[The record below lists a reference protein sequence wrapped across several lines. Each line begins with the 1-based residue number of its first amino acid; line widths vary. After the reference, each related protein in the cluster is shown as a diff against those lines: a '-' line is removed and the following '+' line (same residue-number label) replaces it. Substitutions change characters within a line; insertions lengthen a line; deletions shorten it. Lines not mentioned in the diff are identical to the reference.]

1 MREEIGINIKG
12 VELKSFHGDV
22 SNSDLRLEDES
33 GNFICICGNNDWGKI
48 ALKILKPYKREA
60 DRIIKQVEDMVKT
73 GFRPEVILLGKTEK
87 TVMDVVSGTG
97 RCDNI
102 LNIPIATSE
111 KNSELRFIGAAQ
123 DLYLP
128 FE

>member
-1 MREEIGINIKG
+1 MREEIGINIER

-48 ALKILKPYKREA
+48 ALKILKPYRREA

-87 TVMDVVSGTG
+87 AIMDIVSATG

-102 LNIPIATSE
+102 LNIPIAVSE
-111 KNSELRFIGAAQ
+111 KNSEVRFIGAAQ
-123 DLYLP
+123 DEYLP